1 MICLTAVL
9 VLLVVV
15 RQCHAQRK
23 KQSAGMGVGVVC
35 HVNSPPVPVTVYDE
49 VVLPLTTTSS
59 IPTEPSQTTTIPTT
73 GNVAYETTTPINTAH
88 NVAYET
94 HKIQST

>member
-9 VLLVVV
+9 VLMVVV
-15 RQCHAQRK
+15 RQCHAHRK
-23 KQSAGMGVGVVC
+23 KRSAA
-35 HVNSPPVPVTVYDE
+35 PVAVYDE

-59 IPTEPSQTTTIPTT
+59 IPTEPSHTTTIPTT
-73 GNVAYETTTPINTAH
+73 GNVAYETTTPINTTH